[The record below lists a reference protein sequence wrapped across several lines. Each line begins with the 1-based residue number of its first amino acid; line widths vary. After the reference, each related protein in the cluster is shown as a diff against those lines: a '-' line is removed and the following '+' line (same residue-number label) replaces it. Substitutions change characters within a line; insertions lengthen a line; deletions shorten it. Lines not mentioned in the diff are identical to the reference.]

1 MEFPPIRMV
10 LGGWFY
16 LRGAVA
22 LFLVCGCCVGF
33 DSVGLFTG
41 SSLLLLVLYDLFFM
55 TCMCSHFQ
63 RKIE

>member
-41 SSLLLLVLYDLFFM
+41 SSLLLLVLYDLYV
-55 TCMCSHFQ
+55 
-63 RKIE
+63 